1 MDVSNLNINAS
12 NMNNTE
18 NNNSNNNGDGLSSN
32 SDSSP
37 ISLKPISN
45 KAKREPL
52 PMRLRALPMSFWQ
65 QPNQPN
71 VSPATMY
78 LPPLFKNEIDGVE
91 DSNRKKI
98 VILIT
103 RISEYSED

>member
-1 MDVSNLNINAS
+1 
-12 NMNNTE
+12 MNNSE
-18 NNNSNNNGDGLSSN
+18 NNANNSNSSGDALSSN
-32 SDSSP
+32 SDPAP

-78 LPPLFKNEIDGVE
+78 LPPLFKNEIDEVE
-91 DSNRKKI
+91 ESNCKSFIFYQKNKINKK
-98 VILIT
+98 T
-103 RISEYSED
+103 R

>member
-1 MDVSNLNINAS
+1 
-12 NMNNTE
+12 MNNAE
-18 NNNSNNNGDGLSSN
+18 NNNNTSNLEGTPSSNNAE
-32 SDSSP
+32 SSP
-37 ISLKPISN
+37 ILKPISN

-78 LPPLFKNEIDGVE
+78 LPPLFKNEIDAVE
-91 DSNRKKI
+91 NNNRKQLFLKFK
-98 VILIT
+98 
-103 RISEYSED
+103 